1 MLVVGG
7 LLGSGISALETEGV
21 EWQFLLTVLEELEG
35 LLVSSLPGLPLL
47 KKSST
52 SVKKLVC
59 QLWHCTDVCSR
70 RRGSS

>member
-7 LLGSGISALETEGV
+7 LLGSGFRDRRRGV
-21 EWQFLLTVLEELEG
+21 AVLVDCARRTEG